1 MTPQLGTLIAWGVFL
16 ISWIAAAFWADR
28 TEKRPARRE
37 EWLYRGL
44 TAVGAY
50 LLFRGGVASASATY
64 RIWALWAG
72 GDWAMFALLVAGL
85 AFVWWARLHLGR
97 LWSSSVTKKADHRVV
112 DTGPYGVV
120 RHPIYTGLLL
130 SLAATAGQLGTAYAV
145 AGVLF
150 FLAASGSRP
159 GWRNASCALNSARA
173 TTTPI
178 AVACRCYCLWARE
191 DKARA
196 AGTEGLSLTGVAS
209 FTTPQKY

>member
-1 MTPQLGTLIAWGVFL
+1 MMGAPMTPQLATLIAWGVFL

-28 TEKRPARRE
+28 AEKRPARRE

-50 LLFRGGVASASATY
+50 LLFRGGVASASATH
-64 RIWALWAG
+64 RIWALGAG
-72 GDWAMFALLVAGL
+72 GDWGMFALLVAGL
-85 AFVWWARLHLGR
+85 AFAWWARLHLGR
-97 LWSSSVTKKADHRVV
+97 LWSSSVTKKAEHRVV

-150 FLAASGSRP
+150 FLAAF
-159 GWRNASCALNSARA
+159 W
-173 TTTPI
+173 I
-178 AVACRCYCLWARE
+178 
-191 DKARA
+191 KARLEERFLRA
-196 AGTEGLSLTGVAS
+196 ELGEGDYDTYRRRVSMLLPLG
-209 FTTPQKY
+209 PRG